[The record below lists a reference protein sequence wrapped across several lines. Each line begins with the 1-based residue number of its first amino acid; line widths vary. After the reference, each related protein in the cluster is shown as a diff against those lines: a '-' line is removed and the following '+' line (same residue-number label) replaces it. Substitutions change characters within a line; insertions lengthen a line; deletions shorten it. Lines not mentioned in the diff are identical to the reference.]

1 MINLSDL
8 GFPMLYALTQLRG
21 KYMTYEEAQTYDQR
35 PFRSML
41 IRGWVAWS
49 RKEHG
54 FYLTEAGKNAWNQF
68 NSRDIAR
75 KNPHLPLTAFFD
87 AEAFGL
93 AGRDKKAM
101 RGAA

>member
-8 GFPMLYALTQLRG
+8 GFPMLYALTQLKG
-21 KYMTYEEAQTYDQR
+21 KYMSYEEAQSYDQR

-41 IRGWVAWS
+41 IRGWVKWS

-54 FYLTEAGKNAWNQF
+54 FYLTKEGEEAWMKF
-68 NSRDIAR
+68 NSRDISR
-75 KNPHLPLTAFFD
+75 KNPHLPLTAFFN
-87 AEAFGL
+87 AEAYGL
-93 AGRDKKAM
+93 AGPKEKSM